1 MIFSDTEY
9 CAGSNIDGVTTAP
22 GDSGGPSVIRGYNDG
37 FQYTLIGIVSGSWSF
52 SDNIYL
58 FIGHHEV
65 RALFSNAKKSR
76 KAINS

>member
-22 GDSGGPSVIRGYNDG
+22 GDSGGPSVIREYINGVPRYI
-37 FQYTLIGIVSGSWSF
+37 LLGIVSGSWSD

-58 FIGHHEV
+58 FVAHNEV
-65 RALFSNAKKSR
+65 RH
-76 KAINS
+76 